1 MPSLIK
7 EADRPRKPWRVD
19 WTQLGR
25 RRTTRFATRREA
37 QVFLGDL
44 ARGNHVAERTITLNE
59 WVPTWIKTHGLEWE
73 QRTRRDRANEMDRWI
88 LPWLGRMRLGDL
100 SRRDIRTWRTAMI
113 EAGATVYAA
122 QHAVKTL
129 TTCLGDAV
137 DDDILPAN
145 PCAGLKA
152 LQWARLPQEPATL
165 KEVEAVR
172 ARMPTSRDRAAVSL
186 LAYAGLRPGELIAL
200 RWTDIREHSLVV
212 RRGAGRVTGET
223 KSGSVRTVPILG
235 VLTDDLLALERG
247 EETVLG
253 IANWGNWAGRV
264 WRPSAKAAHVA
275 RAPKVLRHTAAS
287 LWTAEGR
294 DVQQVANLLGH
305 STTRLVHDT
314 YGHLFQEAQLAGG
327 QDIQAAAIAA
337 RREAI
342 AELENELHDA
352 SRSSSSRTA

>member
-1 MPSLIK
+1 MSSLIK

-19 WTQLGR
+19 WMQLGR
-25 RRTTRFATRREA
+25 RRTTRFATKREA
-37 QVFLGDL
+37 EAFIGDL
-44 ARGNHVAERTITLNE
+44 ARGDRVAEKTITLNE

-73 QRTRRDRANEMDRWI
+73 QRTRRDRANEMDRWV
-88 LPWLGRMRLGDL
+88 LPWLGKVRLGDL

-113 EAGATVYAA
+113 ESGATVYAA

-129 TTCLGDAV
+129 STCLGDAV

-165 KEVEAVR
+165 REVEAVR
-172 ARMPTSRDRAAVSL
+172 ARMPTVRDRAAVSL
-186 LAYAGLRPGELIAL
+186 LAYAGLRPGELISL
-200 RWTDIREHSLVV
+200 RWADVREHSLVV

-223 KSGSVRTVPILG
+223 KSGSIRTIPIIG
-235 VLTDDLLALERG
+235 VLADDLAAFERDDG
-247 EETVLG
+247 TVLR

-264 WRPSAKAAHVA
+264 WRPAARAARVA

-287 LWTAEGR
+287 LWIAEGR
-294 DVQQVANLLGH
+294 DVQQVAHLMGH
-305 STTRLVHDT
+305 ANTRLIHDT

-327 QDIQAAAIAA
+327 QDIQAAASEA
-337 RREAI
+337 RSQALSQVP
-342 AELENELHDA
+342 AELHDA
-352 SRSSSSRTA
+352 SRSSSSRAA